1 MGTLC
6 KRSRLGRITIEIS
19 APADS
24 IVRCNITR
32 RLFEHSDMNL
42 DRPAVAT
49 RVVTHNSARVLKD
62 SLRWLANSF
71 RGVHLGCSHAALLAA
86 YEAARR

>member
-1 MGTLC
+1 
-6 KRSRLGRITIEIS
+6 
-19 APADS
+19 
-24 IVRCNITR
+24 
-32 RLFEHSDMNL
+32 MNL